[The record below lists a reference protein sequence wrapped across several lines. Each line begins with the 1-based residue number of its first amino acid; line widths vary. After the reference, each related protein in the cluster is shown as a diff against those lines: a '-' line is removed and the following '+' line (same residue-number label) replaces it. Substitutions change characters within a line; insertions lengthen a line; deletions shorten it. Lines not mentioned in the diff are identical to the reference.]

1 MPNESYAGD
10 ISAREAWELLSREPE
25 AVLVDIR
32 SRAEWSFV
40 GVPDLSALGKETAFV
55 EWQVFPGMA
64 PNEGFAEEMRATE
77 VSPDRAVVFIC
88 RSGQRS
94 MHAAVAMTK
103 RGFARCFNLAGGFEG
118 PLDNDGH
125 RGRLDG
131 WKVAGLPWK
140 QE

>member
-1 MPNESYAGD
+1 
-10 ISAREAWELLSREPE
+10 
-25 AVLVDIR
+25 
-32 SRAEWSFV
+32 
-40 GVPDLSALGKETAFV
+40 
-55 EWQVFPGMA
+55 
-64 PNEGFAEEMRATE
+64 
-77 VSPDRAVVFIC
+77 
-88 RSGQRS
+88 